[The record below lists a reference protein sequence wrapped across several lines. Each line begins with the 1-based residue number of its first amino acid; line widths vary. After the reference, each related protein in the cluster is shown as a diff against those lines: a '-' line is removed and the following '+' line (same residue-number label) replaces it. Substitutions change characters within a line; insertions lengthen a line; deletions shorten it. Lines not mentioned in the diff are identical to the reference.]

1 MRTLVISSVVC
12 VCALAAF
19 GQTDR
24 GTITGAVAD
33 PAGAVVANAPI
44 ELKNVQTGAGYQA
57 ASTDT
62 GNYTLPQLPVGVYE
76 LTVTVPG
83 FKKFVRQNITVQAT
97 QTVRVDVTLEVGSAT
112 ESVTVSAE
120 TSLLKT
126 ESSDVSVNVT
136 GDRLVNLGV
145 LPIGNGFSSSHGVRN
160 PMAVSTLAPG
170 TFFDPNLTIRVNGAP
185 SNTESVR
192 VEGQDVTNGV
202 VTFSQAQ
209 TQPSV
214 EALQEL
220 TVQSSNF
227 AAEFGQAGAGV
238 FNYTVKSG
246 TNNFHGSLF
255 DYNSNEAYNAGQS
268 YTHNRPKTRRDD
280 MGGTLGGP
288 VWIPKVYNGKDRTF
302 FFFSYELFREV
313 GIISNQNPTVPTDA
327 YRAGDFSKAMTG
339 PGGSLKP
346 LNNSIKD
353 VTGQIAFD
361 GQIFDPT
368 TQFIASDGRRVRLPF
383 ADNVIPIARFDPSAQ
398 KILALIPHATSSAL
412 VNNFNRPY
420 NTDRRTPIPALKIDH
435 SLSSKMKVSYYWST
449 TETAVQYCTPLC
461 GSDGLPDPIT
471 ATRGTFIESYTQR
484 LNFDY
489 TLAPTVLLHLGAGL
503 AHNDFKDKAP
513 TTNFDVAGVLGI
525 AGAPVGTDG
534 GRFPVFGGDT
544 VAGIRQAMT
553 GVNSQGGMSIMGP
566 AAGQVRA
573 VETKPTFNASVSWV
587 KSNHTFKFG
596 GDGRV
601 EGFID
606 YTFSNTTGNFVINA
620 EQTSNPWFS
629 DNGTVL
635 SGGASGFP
643 LASLMLGRVTSY
655 QLSPLSAFR
664 GGRHYLS
671 FFGQDTW
678 KLTRKLT
685 LDYGLRY
692 DYSTYSKEQY
702 GRAPGF
708 SATTPNPTAGGHP
721 GASIFEGDGPGRCGC
736 NLANNYGLAFG
747 PRLGLAYQINPK
759 TVFRAGFGVTYAP
772 YTGGRYTGAPGANQ
786 TVNAPGVA
794 DPAMILSGGFTNTVN
809 GVATPFRPT
818 WPDIRPGLFPAPGTI
833 SGAPLVFDQN
843 SGRPARQTQWSIGV
857 QREIFRDLAV
867 EGSYVANRGAWWRT
881 NALTNLNI
889 YSQDFLK
896 SQYSLDITNAA
907 DRAILTSQLGQA
919 GAKQFQGKVP
929 YPGFSLANSVAQSL
943 RPFPQFGNLQ
953 GAGPLGDT
961 WYDSLQAKATK
972 RFSHGLDASY
982 AFTWAKE
989 LQLGADNDGG
999 GGTIN
1004 DILNR
1009 NSNKQLSSFSR
1020 PLVSILAL
1028 NYTLPKWGPN
1038 KWVKY
1043 AVADWIVAGSFQY
1056 ASGQPILVPT
1066 TAVSTSNLSTAFLRG
1081 TYAERV
1087 PGVPLFLADL
1097 NCHCFDPAQTQ
1108 VLNPAAW
1115 KDPTPGTFSPSAAYY
1130 NDYRYR
1136 RVPKESLSSGR
1147 TFRIKENITFTARA
1161 EFTNPFNRAQVPNPF
1176 NGTGGAQG
1184 NYTSGIATTSGTV
1197 NGVAGGL
1204 KVNNSG
1210 FGVIQTLGNNAVIGE
1225 RSGLLV
1231 GRLQF

>member
-1 MRTLVISSVVC
+1 MRFLRTLIVLC
-12 VCALAAF
+12 VCSLAAF
-19 GQTDR
+19 AQTDR
-24 GTITGAVAD
+24 GTITGTVSD

-44 ELKNVQTGAGYQA
+44 TVRNTETGAEYQA
-57 ASTDT
+57 ATSET
-62 GNYTLPQLPVGVYE
+62 GNYTLPQMPIGTYE
-76 LTVTVPG
+76 ITITVAG
-83 FKKFVRQNITVQAT
+83 FKKFVRQNVTVQAT
-97 QTVRVDVTLEVGSAT
+97 QTVRIDATLEVGSAT

-126 ESSDVSVNVT
+126 ESGDVSVNVT

-170 TFFDPNLTIRVNGAP
+170 TYFDPNLNIRVNGAP

-209 TQPSV
+209 MQPSV

-220 TVQSSNF
+220 TVQSSNYS
-227 AAEFGQAGAGV
+227 AEYGQAGAGV

-255 DYNSNEAYNAGQS
+255 DYDSNEAYNASQA

-280 MGGTLGGP
+280 LGGTFGGP
-288 VWIPKVYNGKDRTF
+288 IWIPKVYNGRDRTF
-302 FFFSYELFREV
+302 FFFSYEMFREV
-313 GIISNQNPTVPTDA
+313 GIISNQFPTVPTDA
-327 YRAGDFSKAMTG
+327 YRAGNFAAAMQTG

-361 GQIFDPT
+361 GQIFDPAS
-368 TQFIASDGRRVRLPF
+368 QFIASDGRRVRTPF
-383 ADNVIPIARFDPSAQ
+383 TNNAIPLTQFDASA
-398 KILALIPHATSSAL
+398 KKLLALIPPATSSGS

-420 NTDRRTPIPALKIDH
+420 GTDRQTPIPATKIDH
-435 SLSSKMKVSYYWST
+435 SLSSKAHVSYYWST
-449 TETAVQYCTPLC
+449 TSTAVQYCTPLC

-489 TLAPTVLLHLGAGL
+489 TLAPTVLLHLGAGY
-503 AHNDFKDKAP
+503 AHNDFKDRAP
-513 TTNFDVAGVLGI
+513 TTNFDLNGVLGI

-534 GRFPVFGGDT
+534 GRFPVFAATLG
-544 VAGIRQAMT
+544 Q
-553 GVNSQGGMSIMGP
+553 NSSGGMNTMGP

-573 VETKPTFNASVSWV
+573 VELKPTFNASVSWV
-587 KSNHTFKFG
+587 KGNHSFKFG
-596 GDGRV
+596 GDSRV

-606 YTFSNTTGNFVINA
+606 YTFSNTTGNFTIGA
-620 EQTSNPWFS
+620 DQTADPWFS

-643 LASLMLGRVTSY
+643 FASLLLGRVTSY

-664 GGRHYLS
+664 GGRLYMS

-678 KLTRKLT
+678 KITRKLT

-692 DYSTYSKEQY
+692 DFSTYAKEQY

-736 NLANNYGLAFG
+736 NLANNYGLALG
-747 PRLGLAYQINPK
+747 PRIGVAYQLDPK
-759 TVFRAGFGVTYAP
+759 TVIRAGFGVTYAP
-772 YTGGRYTGAPGANQ
+772 YTGGRYAGAPGANQ
-786 TVNAPGVA
+786 TINAPGVS

-809 GVATPFRPT
+809 GVTTPFRPT

-843 SGRPARQTQWSIGV
+843 SGRPARQLQYSIGI
-857 QREIFRDLAV
+857 QREIFRDLAIDV
-867 EGSYVANRGAWWRT
+867 SYVGNRGVWWRSS
-881 NALTNLNI
+881 ALTNLNI

-896 SQYSLDITNAA
+896 NQYGLDITSAS
-907 DRAILTSQLGQA
+907 DRAILSAQIGSA
-919 GAKQFQGKVP
+919 AAKQFQGKLP
-929 YPGFSLANSVAQSL
+929 YAGFSPSNSVAQSL
-943 RPFPQFGNLQ
+943 RPYPQFGNLQ
-953 GAGPLGDT
+953 GGGPLGKT
-961 WYDSLQAKATK
+961 WYDSLQAKVTK

-982 AFTWAKE
+982 TLTWAKE
-989 LQLGADNDGG
+989 LQLGADTDGG
-999 GGTIN
+999 GVAGQIN

-1009 NSNKQLSSFSR
+1009 DNNKQLSSFSR

-1038 KWVKY
+1038 KWVRY
-1043 AVADWIVAGSFQY
+1043 AVADWSLATSLQY
-1056 ASGQPILVPT
+1056 ASGLPILVPT
-1066 TAVSTSNLSTAFLRG
+1066 TAVSTSNLSTSFLRG

-1087 PGVPLFLADL
+1087 PGVPLFLQDI

-1115 KDPTPGTFSPSAAYY
+1115 KDPTAGTFSPSAAYY
-1130 NDYRYR
+1130 DDYRFR
-1136 RVPKESLSSGR
+1136 RIPKESFSFGR
-1147 TFRIKENITFTARA
+1147 IFRIREKITFTARA
-1161 EFTNPFNRAQVPNPF
+1161 EFINPFNRTQVPNPF
-1176 NGTGGAQG
+1176 IGQGLGQGTYNSAVVQAK
-1184 NYTSGIATTSGTV
+1184 GIV
-1197 NGVAGGL
+1197 NGVPGGL
-1204 KVNNSG
+1204 LVNNSG
-1210 FGVIQTLGNNAVIGE
+1210 FGVIQTLGPNATIGE

>member
-1 MRTLVISSVVC
+1 
-12 VCALAAF
+12 VCALGLFA
-19 GQTDR
+19 QTDR
-24 GTITGAVAD
+24 GTITGTVSD

-44 ELKNVQTGAGYQA
+44 EVKNTQTGAAYQA
-57 ASTDT
+57 ATSDT
-62 GNYTLPQLPVGVYE
+62 GNYTLPQMPIGVYE
-76 LTVTVPG
+76 VTVSVAG
-83 FKKFVRQNITVQAT
+83 FKKFVRQNVTVQAT
-97 QTVRVDVTLEVGSAT
+97 QTVRIDATLEVGSAA
-112 ESVTVSAE
+112 ESVTVNAE

-126 ESSDVSVNVT
+126 ESGDVSVNVT

-170 TFFDPNLTIRVNGAP
+170 TYFDPNLNIRVNGAP

-220 TVQSSNF
+220 AVQSSNYS
-227 AAEFGQAGAGV
+227 AEFGTAGAGV

-246 TNNFHGSLF
+246 TNSFHGSLF

-268 YTHNRPKTRRDD
+268 YTHLKPKTRRDD

-288 VWIPKVYNGKDRTF
+288 VWIPKVYNGRDKTF

-327 YRAGDFSKAMTG
+327 YRAGDFSKAMLTG
-339 PGGSLKP
+339 PGGTLKP

-353 VTGQIAFD
+353 VTGQIAYD
-361 GQIFDPT
+361 GQIFDPAS
-368 TQFIASDGRRVRLPF
+368 QFIASDGRRVRTPF
-383 ADNVIPIARFDPSAQ
+383 LNNAIPLTQFDASA
-398 KILALIPHATSSAL
+398 KKLLTLIPRATSSAF
-412 VNNFNRPY
+412 VNNFNLPY
-420 NTDRRTPIPALKIDH
+420 NTDRRTPIPALKLDH
-435 SLSSKMKVSYYWST
+435 SLSSKAKVSYYWST

-471 ATRGTFIESYTQR
+471 ATRGTFIESHTQR

-489 TLAPTVLLHLGAGL
+489 TLAPTVLLHLGAGY

-513 TTNFDVAGVLGI
+513 TTNFDLAGVLGI

-534 GRFPVFGGDT
+534 GRFPVFAATLGQNSSGGLN
-544 VAGIRQAMT
+544 GL
-553 GVNSQGGMSIMGP
+553 GP
-566 AAGQVRA
+566 GAGQVRA
-573 VETKPTFNASVSWV
+573 IEIKPTFNASVSWV

-596 GDGRV
+596 GDSRV

-606 YTFSNTTGNFVINA
+606 YTFSNTTGNFTIGA
-620 EQTSNPWFS
+620 DQTANPWFS

-643 LASLMLGRVTSY
+643 FASVLLGRVTSY

-664 GGRHYLS
+664 GGRFYLS

-678 KLTRKLT
+678 KVTRKLT

-692 DYSTYSKEQY
+692 DYSTYAKEQY
-702 GRAPGF
+702 GRVPGF
-708 SATTPNPTAGGHP
+708 SATTANPTAGGHP
-721 GASIFEGDGPGRCGC
+721 GASIYEGDGPGHCGC
-736 NLANNYGLAFG
+736 TMANNYGLALG
-747 PRLGLAYQINPK
+747 PRLGVAYQVNQK
-759 TVFRAGFGVTYAP
+759 TVFRGGIGVTYAP
-772 YTGGRYTGAPGANQ
+772 YTGGRINGAPGANQ
-786 TVNAPGVA
+786 TVNAPGVS

-809 GVATPFRPT
+809 GVTTPFRPT
-818 WPDIRPGLFPAPGTI
+818 WPDLRPGLFPAPGTI
-833 SGAPLVFDQN
+833 SGAPTVFDQD
-843 SGRPARQTQWSIGV
+843 SGRPARQVQWSIGV
-857 QREIFRDLAV
+857 QREILRDLVIDVA
-867 EGSYVANRGAWWRT
+867 YVGNRGAWWRT

-896 SQYSLDITNAA
+896 SQYNLDINNAA
-907 DRAILTSQLGQA
+907 DRAILSSQVGQS
-919 GAKQFQGKVP
+919 GAQRFQGKIP
-929 YPGFSLANSVAQSL
+929 YSGFSLSNSVAQAL
-943 RPFPQFGNLQ
+943 RPFPQFGNLGGPGTLT
-953 GAGPLGDT
+953 GAGPLGKT
-961 WYDSLQAKATK
+961 WYDSLQAKVTK
-972 RFSHGLDASY
+972 RLSHGLDASY
-982 AFTWAKE
+982 TLTWAKE

-999 GGTIN
+999 GGQIN

-1009 NSNKQLSSFSR
+1009 DTNKQLSSFSR

-1038 KWVKY
+1038 KWVRY
-1043 AVADWIVAGSFQY
+1043 AVADWILAGSFQY
-1056 ASGQPILVPT
+1056 ASGQPIQVPT
-1066 TAVSTSNLSTAFLRG
+1066 TAVATSNLATSFLRG
-1081 TYAERV
+1081 TRAERV
-1087 PGVPLFLADL
+1087 ADVPLFLTDI

-1115 KDPTPGTFSPSAAYY
+1115 KDPTAGTFSPSAAYY
-1130 NDYRYR
+1130 DDYRYR
-1136 RVPKESLSSGR
+1136 RVPRESFSFGR
-1147 TFRIKENITFTARA
+1147 TFRIRERITFTARA
-1161 EFTNPFNRAQVPNPF
+1161 EFINPFNRSQVPNPF
-1176 NGTGGAQG
+1176 NGTGLAQG
-1184 NYTSGIATTSGTV
+1184 NYNSTIATTQGTV
-1197 NGVAGGL
+1197 SGVAGGL

-1210 FGVIQTLGNNAVIGE
+1210 FGVIQTLGPNAVIGE

-1231 GRLQF
+1231 GRFQF

>member
-1 MRTLVISSVVC
+1 MRTLFVFLTLL
-12 VCALAAF
+12 VCAVGLLA
-19 GQTDR
+19 QTDR
-24 GTITGAVAD
+24 GTITGTVSD

-44 ELKNVQTGAGYQA
+44 EVKNTQTGAAYQA
-57 ASTDT
+57 ATSDT
-62 GNYTLPQLPVGVYE
+62 GNYTLPQMPIGVYE
-76 LTVTVPG
+76 VTVAVAG
-83 FKKFVRQNITVQAT
+83 FKKFVRQNVTVQAT
-97 QTVRVDVTLEVGSAT
+97 QTVRIDVTLEVGSAA

-126 ESSDVSVNVT
+126 ESGDVSVNVT

-170 TFFDPNLTIRVNGAP
+170 TYFDPNLNIRVNGAP

-220 TVQSSNF
+220 AVQSSNYS
-227 AAEFGQAGAGV
+227 AEFGTAGAGV

-246 TNNFHGSLF
+246 TNSFHGSLF
-255 DYNSNEAYNAGQS
+255 DYDSNEAYNASQA
-268 YTHNRPKTRRDD
+268 YTHLKPKTRRDD

-288 VWIPKVYNGKDRTF
+288 VWIPKVYNGRDKTF
-302 FFFSYELFREV
+302 FFFSYEIFREV

-327 YRAGDFSKAMTG
+327 YRNGNFAAAMLTG
-339 PGGSLKP
+339 PGGTLKP

-353 VTGQIAFD
+353 VTGQIAYD
-361 GQIFDPT
+361 GQIFDPA
-368 TQFIASDGRRVRLPF
+368 TQFIASDGRRVRTPFVNNAIPLPQFDASAKKILGLIPRATSPSLVSNFNLPF
-383 ADNVIPIARFDPSAQ
+383 
-398 KILALIPHATSSAL
+398 
-412 VNNFNRPY
+412 

-435 SLSSKMKVSYYWST
+435 SLSSKAKVSYYWST
-449 TETAVQYCTPLC
+449 TETAVQYCVPLC

-471 ATRGTFIESYTQR
+471 ATRGTFIESHTQR

-489 TLAPTVLLHLGAGL
+489 TLAPTVLLHLGAGY

-513 TTNFDVAGVLGI
+513 TTDFDVNGVLGI

-534 GRFPVFGGDT
+534 GRFPVF
-544 VAGIRQAMT
+544 AAML
-553 GVNSQGGMSIMGP
+553 GQNSSGGMNGMGP
-566 AAGQVRA
+566 GAGQVRA
-573 VETKPTFNASVSWV
+573 VEIKPTFNTSLSWV

-596 GDGRV
+596 GDSRV

-606 YTFSNTTGNFVINA
+606 YTFSNTTGNFTIGA
-620 EQTSNPWFS
+620 DQTANPWFS

-643 LASLMLGRVTSY
+643 FASLLLGRVTSY

-664 GGRHYLS
+664 GGRFYLS

-678 KLTRKLT
+678 KITRKLT

-692 DYSTYSKEQY
+692 DYSTYAKEQY
-702 GRAPGF
+702 GRVPGF
-708 SATTPNPTAGGHP
+708 SATTANPTAGGHP
-721 GASIFEGDGPGRCGC
+721 GASIYEGDGPGHCGC
-736 NLANNYGLAFG
+736 TMANNYGLALG
-747 PRLGLAYQINPK
+747 PRLGVAYQINTK
-759 TVFRAGFGVTYAP
+759 TVFRGGVGVTYAP
-772 YTGGRYTGAPGANQ
+772 YTGGRIAGAPGANQ
-786 TVNAPGVA
+786 TVNAPGVS
-794 DPAMILSGGFTNTVN
+794 DPAMILSGGFTNYVN
-809 GVATPFRPT
+809 GVAVPFRPT
-818 WPDIRPGLFPAPGTI
+818 WPDLRPGLFPAPGTI
-833 SGAPLVFDQN
+833 SGAPIVFDQN
-843 SGRPARQTQWSIGV
+843 SGRPARQLQWSIGV
-857 QREIFRDLAV
+857 QREILRDLAIDV
-867 EGSYVANRGAWWRT
+867 SYVANRGVWWRT

-896 SQYSLDITNAA
+896 SQYGLDITNSA
-907 DRAILTSQLGQA
+907 DRTILTSQIGQVGA
-919 GAKQFQGKVP
+919 GRFQGKIP
-929 YPGFSLANSVAQSL
+929 YAGFSDKNSVAQAL
-943 RPFPQFGNLQ
+943 RPFPQFGNLT
-953 GAGPLGDT
+953 GSGPLGKT
-961 WYDSLQAKATK
+961 WYDSLQAKVTK
-972 RFSHGLDASY
+972 RLSRGLDASY
-982 AFTWAKE
+982 TFTWAKE

-999 GGTIN
+999 GGQIN

-1009 NSNKQLSSFSR
+1009 DSNKQLSSFSR

-1038 KWVKY
+1038 KWIRY
-1043 AVADWIVAGSFQY
+1043 AVADWTVAGSFQY
-1056 ASGQPILVPT
+1056 ASGQPIQVPT
-1066 TAVSTSNLSTAFLRG
+1066 TAVASSNLLTAFLRG
-1081 TYAERV
+1081 TRAERV
-1087 PGVPLFLADL
+1087 AGVPLFLTDI

-1130 NDYRYR
+1130 GDYRYR
-1136 RVPKESLSSGR
+1136 RVPRESFSFGR
-1147 TFRIKENITFTARA
+1147 TFRIKERITFSARA
-1161 EFTNPFNRAQVPNPF
+1161 EFTNPFNRTQVPNPL
-1176 NGTGGAQG
+1176 NGTGGLTGVTYNSAV
-1184 NYTSGIATTSGTV
+1184 TTTLGTV
-1197 NGVAGGL
+1197 AGVPGAL

-1210 FGVIQTLGNNAVIGE
+1210 FGAIQTLGNSAVIGE